1 MRKIMLAFVAST
13 TLMGLVSGCSVL
25 GVYRIDIPQGA
36 PLTQAQVAKVRLGMT
51 QQQVRYVLGSPSL
64 TDTLQPNRWDY
75 AYTYQPG
82 TYARKAGLKPVQQQR
97 LSLYFENNALARIEG
112 ADSIPATQFGLPN
125 SRDTTLNALP
135 LQ

>member
-1 MRKIMLAFVAST
+1 MRKIMLALVATAALS
-13 TLMGLVSGCSVL
+13 GLVSGCSVL

-36 PLTQAQVAKVRLGMT
+36 PLTQAQVAQVHVGMT

-75 AYTYQPG
+75 AYHYQPG

-97 LSLYFENNALARIEG
+97 LSLYFDNNVLARIDG
-112 ADSIPATQFGLPN
+112 AASIPATQFGLPN
-125 SRDTTLNALP
+125 SRDTTLNAAP
-135 LQ
+135 L